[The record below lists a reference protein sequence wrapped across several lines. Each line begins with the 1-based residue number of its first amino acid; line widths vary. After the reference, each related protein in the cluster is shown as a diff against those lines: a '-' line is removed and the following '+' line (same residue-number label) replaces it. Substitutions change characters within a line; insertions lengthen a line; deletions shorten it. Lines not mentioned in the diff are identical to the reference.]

1 MRSPRI
7 FLLLGKEFRELLSS
21 RAYWLLLL
29 MIGPMVGQAF
39 IAAVSL
45 YAEVSGSG
53 GGPSALSQ
61 GLSPLDGILAPT
73 FGSYDLAVTLLF
85 PFVAIRLVA
94 AEKESGAMKLML
106 QAPGG
111 NWERLAAKGIVIL
124 VGWLIAWTPG
134 LLGLAL
140 WKLYGGHLY
149 SPEVLNLM
157 GGHLLRVILSSG
169 VAVAA
174 AAICT
179 GAAAAAIVTLGF
191 TVGTWV
197 LEFVATGRGGVL
209 QELASYTPT
218 SVLRGFEQGQLRLS
232 TVIVMIAVG
241 VGGFALAAVWLHT
254 GRPWRFR
261 VLATLGVVIAV
272 LLVSFTGSR
281 IRATWDLSENRRN
294 SFAASDEAALKEIRE
309 PLKITVNLAPEDPR
323 LSDLERSI
331 ISKLRVILPRV
342 DVAYVAGSVTGL
354 FEGQEDHYGE
364 VWYELG
370 GRSVMSRSTTVP
382 IVLETLYELAGIQPP
397 GPSSEPAY
405 GGYPLAERPRSA
417 PLIFYI
423 IWPVIVCMGWLS
435 QSQDLKN

>member
-1 MRSPRI
+1 LRSPRI
-7 FLLLGKEFRELLSS
+7 WSLAGKEFRELLSS

-39 IAAVSL
+39 IAAVNL

-53 GGPSALSQ
+53 GGPAALAQ
-61 GLSPLDGILAPT
+61 GLSPLDGILVPT

-94 AEKESGAMKLML
+94 AEKESGALKLTL
-106 QAPGG
+106 QAPGRI
-111 NWERLAAKGIVIL
+111 WESLAAKGAVIL

-134 LLGLAL
+134 LLALSL
-140 WKLYGGHLY
+140 WKLYGGHLH

-218 SVLRGFEQGQLRLS
+218 AVLRRFEQGQLRLS
-232 TVIVMIAVG
+232 TVVVLLAVG
-241 VGGFALAAVWLHT
+241 FGGFALAAVWLPT
-254 GRPWRFR
+254 GRRLRFR
-261 VLATLGVVIAV
+261 VLGSLGVVLTV
-272 LLVSFTGSR
+272 TLVSVSGSM

-294 SFAASDEAALKEIRE
+294 SFSASDERVLRQIKD
-309 PLKITVNLAPEDPR
+309 PLRITVNLAPEDPR
-323 LSDLERSI
+323 LTDLERSI
-331 ISKLRVILPRV
+331 IGKLRVILPRV
-342 DVAYVAGSVTGL
+342 DVVYAAGTVTGL

-364 VWYELG
+364 VWYELS
-370 GRSVMSRSTTVP
+370 GRSAMSRSTTEP
-382 IVLETLYELAGIQPP
+382 IVLETLYELAGVQAPVA
-397 GPSSEPAY
+397 SDEPAY
-405 GGYPLAERPRSA
+405 EGYPLAARPRYA
-417 PLIFYI
+417 PLVFYL
-423 IWPVIVCMGWLS
+423 IWPAIVCAGWWINYKL
-435 QSQDLKN
+435 